1 MMRPHDIAT
10 ASVTLLRPP
19 DRTRNLLDR
28 AAPDTNIQISA
39 ASVAHAIGEIEG

>member
-1 MMRPHDIAT
+1 MITGNP
-10 ASVTLLRPP
+10 
-19 DRTRNLLDR
+19 LDR